1 PRFLAYYNHLS
12 VLISTGYSIQ
22 QPLIYEK
29 LISFCKI
36 IFQQP
41 VSEGYYISKEENE
54 WIAGIGVTAA
64 LSFLEIIE
72 IVINGN
78 TIKGYGGGI
87 IFRF

>member
-1 PRFLAYYNHLS
+1 MYSKYSDRRF
-12 VLISTGYSIQ
+12 
-22 QPLIYEK
+22 
-29 LISFCKI
+29 
-36 IFQQP
+36 
-41 VSEGYYISKEENE
+41 SEGYYISKEENE